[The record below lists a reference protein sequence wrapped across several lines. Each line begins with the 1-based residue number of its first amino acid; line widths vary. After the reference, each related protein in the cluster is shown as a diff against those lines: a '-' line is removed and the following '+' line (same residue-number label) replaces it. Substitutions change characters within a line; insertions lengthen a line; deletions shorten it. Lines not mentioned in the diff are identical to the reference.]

1 MKTLSCSRL
10 QRLLYCSAALSGFL
24 VSLTMSPPASAQ
36 AHTARVGF
44 NKIWATFPL
53 HVAIARKN
61 FEQRGVEVKWVN
73 FTTPNQILQ
82 AMVAGEL
89 DIGVVTGPNLAVAY
103 EQGIKVKG
111 IALLTGPG
119 DPPNTYFARKDLN
132 VKSVRDLKGKTI
144 GVNNYGGNFD
154 LYLRRHLVDNGL
166 DPKTDV
172 RIVEIP
178 IFQIISAITSKRI
191 DAGVVDT
198 IFTAAALKN
207 NSNELTPVFTYRDI
221 GPFKNGWNGLVLA
234 ANESFVAKN
243 RKTVVQ
249 FLRGYLDGVKL
260 VQQNPQQGVKLYV
273 EQTGN
278 KNALLLEKGND
289 VPADAKILVPELQAD
304 IDLMVQF
311 GYSKTRF
318 KADLVVDHSLIDEA
332 ARLK

>member
-1 MKTLSCSRL
+1 MNMR
-10 QRLLYCSAALSGFL
+10 SAVVFISFL
-24 VSLTMSPPASAQ
+24 VAVTASALASAQ
-36 AHTARVGF
+36 SHTARLGY
-44 NKIWATFPL
+44 NKLWATFPL
-53 HVAIARKN
+53 HVANARKS
-61 FEQRGVEVKWVN
+61 FEQRGVEVKWIN
-73 FTTPNQILQ
+73 FATPNQILQ

-89 DIGVVTGPNLAVAY
+89 DMGVLTGPNLAVAH
-103 EQGIKVKG
+103 EQGIKVKAL
-111 IALLTGPG
+111 ALLTGAG

-178 IFQIISAITSKRI
+178 IFQIIPAITTKRI

-207 NSNELTPVFTYRDI
+207 NANDLTPVFTYRDV
-221 GPFKNGWNGLVLA
+221 GPFKNGWNGLVVA
-234 ANESFVAKN
+234 ANESFITKN
-243 RKTVVQ
+243 RATAVQ
-249 FLRGYLDGVKL
+249 FLRGYLDA
-260 VQQNPQQGVKLYV
+260 VQYVHQHPDQGVKVYV
-273 EQTGN
+273 DTSGN

-289 VPADAKILVPELQAD
+289 VPADARIMMPELQSEL
-304 IDLMVQF
+304 DLMNQF
-311 GYSKTRF
+311 GYTKT
-318 KADLVVDHSLIDEA
+318 KVKVETVVDHSLLEEA